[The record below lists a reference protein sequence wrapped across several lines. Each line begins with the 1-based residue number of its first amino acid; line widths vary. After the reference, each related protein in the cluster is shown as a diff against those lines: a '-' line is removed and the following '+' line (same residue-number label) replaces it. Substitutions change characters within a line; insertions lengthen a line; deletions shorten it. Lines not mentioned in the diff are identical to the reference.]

1 MKLWLRIF
9 LGGIICLVLAAL
21 ALWLF
26 RLPLATAAL
35 RKAGV
40 EQAKLQS
47 LRLDWPDTL
56 RARSL
61 SGRTGGIRF
70 LLEDGSARIKGW
82 RVLGEDLHLQI
93 DGARLILSET
103 FSLSDPEEPADETSP
118 PPDGGERAEPATL
131 PQLPGFSLTL
141 RDLSLLPVEDADAWA
156 VVSGE
161 WTGGVSRQLNLSAE
175 TLLGGLDL
183 EARFGDGSGE
193 GRVRWD
199 SAGNPDWDNVFPPLR
214 DRGLVIPENTGAGWK
229 NLAVSLDADWTE
241 EQTSWHLGL
250 QSESTHF
257 RQEDFSLTTGEL
269 EAELR
274 GDYPLD
280 SLPRDGTWTALRI
293 HLQVGEDWLSAE
305 EVTGSLA
312 PPANGSTARIHLSG
326 GVATVSEVR
335 IEAITADA
343 TLSPGGDEGMDATV
357 KATARV
363 FAGSVEAD
371 IKARV
376 EPFSPANAAVNLT
389 DVSLGDINERFG
401 FFDGK
406 IDARVRGRVEAKWE
420 QGLLTLL
427 PSTLEMVPGTEGTLQ
442 YEKSGWMTGDPDLDV
457 VALSEKLRIDQLLT
471 RDDSAGILVEL
482 AARNLTVT
490 RLRIALFEPDLKD
503 RKGEINLEGY
513 SMVQNTRIPVVLK
526 IPLRGDLQES
536 IRLLL
541 RAGRL

>member
-1 MKLWLRIF
+1 M
-9 LGGIICLVLAAL
+9 CPVLAAL
-21 ALWLF
+21 ALWFF

-40 EQAKLQS
+40 EQPALQS

-70 LLEDGSARIKGW
+70 LLENGSARIKGW

-103 FSLSDPEEPADETSP
+103 FSLSDQEEPADETSP
-118 PPDGGERAEPATL
+118 PPDGSERAEPATL

-141 RDLSLLPVEDADAWA
+141 RNLSLLPVADADAWA
-156 VVSGE
+156 AVSGE
-161 WTGGVSRQLNLSAE
+161 WTGGLSRQLNLSAE

-183 EARFGDGSGE
+183 AARFGDGSGE

-214 DRGLVIPENTGAGWK
+214 DRGLVIPENIGAGWN

-241 EQTSWHLGL
+241 ERTSWHLGL
-250 QSESTHF
+250 KSESTHF

-280 SLPRDGTWTALRI
+280 SLPREGTWTARRI
-293 HLQVGEDWLSAE
+293 HLQAGEDWLSAE

-389 DVSLGDINERFG
+389 DVSLGRINERFG

-513 SMVQNTRIPVVLK
+513 SMVQDTRIPVVLK